1 MKRFF
6 TIFLIVLALII
17 AAGFGVWS
25 WMQSKISRAFTE
37 NPVVQTHL
45 GTAKASALN
54 LSQYSAHCQDG
65 CERFTIT
72 LESEKGTARA
82 VGDVDIEANIV
93 TDGLLCL
100 ANGEVIPLTENSL
113 MLKKPDGS
121 ISCD

>member
-6 TIFLIVLALII
+6 TISLIIVVLII

-25 WMQSKISRAFTE
+25 WVQGKISRAFTE
-37 NPVVQTHL
+37 NPVVQANL
-45 GTAKASALN
+45 GPAKGSSLG
-54 LSQYSAHCQDG
+54 LSQYTAHCQNG

-72 LESEKGTARA
+72 LEGEKGTARA
-82 VGDVDIEANIV
+82 VGDVDTEENIV

-100 ANGEVIPLTENSL
+100 ASGEVIPLTENSL
-113 MLKKPDGS
+113 MLKNPDGS